1 MSGPKFPP
9 TPPAYSPPAD
19 WPTLPALGASDQ
31 KFVGLFAVY
40 NNGANFVALK
50 ATTSSGTYTVDWG
63 DGTTPDVVTSNV
75 QINHQYS
82 YAASGLSSL
91 LAEGYKTAIVTVTP
105 TTANLL
111 TFTLQSKNATAGLN
125 AQTPPWLDVSIN
137 GPNLTS
143 VIFGGGVVSL
153 ASLQRATVGILG
165 TVLSFANMFA
175 GCRAL
180 QSVPLFST
188 STGTDF
194 TNMFNGC
201 ISIVVIP
208 LFDTSAG
215 ITFTSMLSGCS
226 ALQSVPLFNTSAGVT
241 FSGMFQLCSALQSV
255 PLFNTSAGVT
265 FTAMFQLCS
274 ALQYVPLLNTA
285 SGVTFTSMFQ
295 TCLALRSV
303 PLLNTASGV
312 TFTSMFNGC
321 TALITL
327 PAFNLAAGTTFTTML
342 NSCPMLSAAPF
353 AGATKTISFV
363 TLNLSEA
370 DLVNTLNGLGTAVTQ
385 TVTVTGN
392 FGDDGSAPVLAAI
405 TTAQGKGWTVVS

>member
-241 FSGMFQLCSALQSV
+241 F
-255 PLFNTSAGVT
+255 
-265 FTAMFQLCS
+265 TAMFQLCS